1 MQPFMIA
8 FIPAAAFF
16 LSIIGGI
23 IFLAARDTEHPHTR
37 PR

>member
-1 MQPFMIA
+1 MQPYMIA

-23 IFLAARDTEHPHTR
+23 IFLASRDTEHPNPR